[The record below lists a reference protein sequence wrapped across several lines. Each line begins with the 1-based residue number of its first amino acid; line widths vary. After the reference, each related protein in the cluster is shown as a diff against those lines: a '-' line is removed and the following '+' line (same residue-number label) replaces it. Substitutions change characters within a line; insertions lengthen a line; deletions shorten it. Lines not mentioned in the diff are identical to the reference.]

1 MEVSLRGYQ
10 QEAVDAV
17 VKYLLEKK
25 GNPLVA
31 LPTGSGKSHV
41 QAGIIKELLRRYPRT
56 QIICVTHVKELI
68 EQNVEKLKLY
78 IPDAGVGIYS
88 AGLGRK
94 ELGRQI
100 TFAGIQSIY

>member
-41 QAGIIKELLRRYPRT
+41 QAGIIKELLR
-56 QIICVTHVKELI
+56 
-68 EQNVEKLKLY
+68 
-78 IPDAGVGIYS
+78 
-88 AGLGRK
+88 
-94 ELGRQI
+94 
-100 TFAGIQSIY
+100 

>member
-17 VKYLLEKK
+17 VKYLLKKK

-41 QAGIIKELLRRYPRT
+41 QAGLIKTLLDRWPNT
-56 QIICVTHVKELI
+56 TVMCLTHVQVWPRDVPPVPGE
-68 EQNVEKLKLY
+68 N
-78 IPDAGVGIYS
+78 A
-88 AGLGRK
+88 
-94 ELGRQI
+94 
-100 TFAGIQSIY
+100 